1 MSFTILQPIYLLI
14 LLVVMSSSS
23 TRGYSSCR
31 RHGLTKTFDYKV
43 PSWADDAFANPP
55 QHGRLHLGNF
65 PTPMYRLCQSDTLD
79 DQSIFKCFQDMNISL
94 FVKRDD
100 MSGGCE
106 TGGNKIRKLE
116 FLLADALA
124 KHHRSVIT
132 IGGEQS
138 NHCRAT
144 AAACRMLG
152 LEPHL
157 ILRTSR
163 ANDIQDR
170 NDDIGYSGNILFDRT
185 VGSTIYT
192 CSPGEYGRIGSV
204 SMISRLSRYLEENDP
219 LKRGPPYGIPV
230 GGSNGLGTFGYL
242 NAVDE
247 ILDQWWSDDAESDN
261 NDNVGLISSLDHVVF
276 ACGSGGT
283 ACGLA
288 VGMALAHGALGKYH
302 AKSAKNGMTPP
313 IVHAIGVCDS
323 PDYFYAFVAKIAD
336 EMGLQL
342 PEGESNTEE
351 FLRKHMIVHCGKGRG
366 YARSTSEELEFVCKF
381 GLETGI
387 VLDPVY
393 SGKAMY
399 HFMNEIVAKDPEQFR
414 GSSVLFV
421 HTGGNLGLFDKG
433 DDLLPSLQKIAPS
446 RRLDIYGKALPNTV
460 DVSTDVS

>member
-1 MSFTILQPIYLLI
+1 MSFST
-14 LLVVMSSSS
+14 
-23 TRGYSSCR
+23 TRGCSSCN
-31 RHGLTKTFDYKV
+31 RHGLTKPFDYKV
-43 PSWADDAFANPP
+43 PIWAESVFANPP

-65 PTPMYRLCQSDTLD
+65 PTPMYRLYPTPHSATSG
-79 DQSIFKCFQDMNISL
+79 DQSIFKCFQDFNIS
-94 FVKRDD
+94 FYVKRDD

-124 KHHRSVIT
+124 KHHKSVIT

-157 ILRTSR
+157 ILRLSR
-163 ANDIQDR
+163 NNDMQER
-170 NDDIGYSGNILFDRT
+170 NGDIGYVGNVLFDRA

-192 CSPGEYGRIGSV
+192 CTPGEYGRIGSV
-204 SMISRLSRYLEENDP
+204 SMVDRLAKYIEENDP
-219 LKRGPPYGIPV
+219 LKHGSPYVIPV
-230 GGSNGLGTFGYL
+230 GGSNGLGSFGYL
-242 NAVDE
+242 DAVDE
-247 ILDQWWSDDAESDN
+247 ILDQWWGYEEENADIDN
-261 NDNVGLISSLDHVVF
+261 TGPIPSLDHVVF

-288 VGMALAHGALGKYH
+288 VGMAIAHGALGKEH
-302 AKSAKNGMTPP
+302 AKSMNKDRTPP
-313 IVHAIGVCDS
+313 IIHAIGVCDS

-342 PEGESNTEE
+342 PEGKSKTES
-351 FLRKHMIVHCGKGRG
+351 FVRKHMTAYCGKGRG
-366 YARSTSEELEFVCKF
+366 YACSTNEELEFISNF
-381 GLETGI
+381 ALETGI

-399 HFMNEIVAKDPEQFR
+399 HFINEVVAKDPEQFR

-421 HTGGNLGLFDKG
+421 HTGGSLGLFDKG
-433 DDLLPSLQKIAPS
+433 DDLLSTLQTIAPS
-446 RRLDIYGKALPNTV
+446 SRLDIYGKALPNSV
-460 DVSTDVS
+460 DISRYSL